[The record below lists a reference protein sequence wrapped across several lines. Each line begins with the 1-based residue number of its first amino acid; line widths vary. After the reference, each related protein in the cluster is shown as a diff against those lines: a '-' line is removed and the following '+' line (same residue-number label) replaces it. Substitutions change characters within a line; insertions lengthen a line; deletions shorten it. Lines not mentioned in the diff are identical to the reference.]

1 MPSDE
6 CLSQSAQQTRK
17 SEHFYT
23 LFISFILF
31 TEAANNPHSHNPQS
45 TIHNPQSTIHNPQS
59 TIHNPQSTIHTH
71 TIIKKV
77 NKYISINNHRAFSNS
92 MKCRLLCLKTP
103 NENKVDLGC
112 VIRRLSP
119 CILMT
124 LSGSD
129 MLPVVPVGFCRLAI
143 EGTH

>member
-1 MPSDE
+1 MNVYH
-6 CLSQSAQQTRK
+6 SQLNRP
-17 SEHFYT
+17 EN
-23 LFISFILF
+23 LNIFIRFSSLLY
-31 TEAANNPHSHNPQS
+31 SSQRLQ
-45 TIHNPQSTIHNPQS
+45 TIHTH